1 MNSIDMTEDGLNR
14 NCRSPEQRLSSVTI
28 SDAVN
33 AFSELHLL
41 DTPNSSSYD
50 VSPRLASNSHGA
62 QSRLNAETKRR
73 TLFYAE
79 KQEKLKWTDDE
90 VYALIL
96 FMMLY
101 TDGKQWAVHKDT
113 KFWNDAGIFVQ
124 QHSGSSHCRTGNI

>member
-1 MNSIDMTEDGLNR
+1 MSF
-14 NCRSPEQRLSSVTI
+14 PEQRLSSVTI
-28 SDAVN
+28 PDAVN
-33 AFSELHLL
+33 VFSELHLL

-50 VSPRLASNSHGA
+50 VSPRLASNPRGT
-62 QSRLNAETKRR
+62 QSRLNAETKR

-113 KFWNDAGIFVQ
+113 VLE
-124 QHSGSSHCRTGNI
+124 